1 MTPACFIGTGAA
13 YDLSV
18 WKPSLPSDGNTWNA
32 VGDFAI
38 SGYSQPNVN
47 GILVSAESPD
57 DIATPLNMTR
67 VWDDRVR

>member
-1 MTPACFIGTGAA
+1 MTPACRIGTGAA

-18 WKPSLPSDGNTWNA
+18 WKPSLPSDGNTWNV
-32 VGDFAI
+32 VGDFAV